1 MYNNQDISM
10 KTEIENA
17 IATLK
22 KGGLIL
28 YPTDT
33 VWGIGCDATHP
44 DAIERI
50 YNLKKRANDKSLI
63 CLVADLNMLEQYV
76 ERVPKAAYDVIKFS
90 VTPTTIVYDDPI
102 RVSENLIAADNSLA
116 IRIVE
121 DEFCKKLIRKF
132 RRPLVSTSANVSG
145 EKTPS
150 SFQEISKEILEGVDY
165 IVNFQPT
172 KKATKP
178 STIIKIKND
187 GTVKIIRE

>member
-1 MYNNQDISM
+1 MR
-10 KTEIENA
+10 TEIENA
-17 IATLK
+17 IAVLK

-44 DAIERI
+44 NAIERI
-50 YNLKKRANDKSLI
+50 YNLKKRLNDKSLI

-76 ERVPKAAYDVIKFS
+76 EKVPKAAYDVLKFS

-102 RVSENLIAADNSLA
+102 RISENLIAADNSLA
-116 IRIVE
+116 IRIAD

-132 RRPLVSTSANVSG
+132 RRPLVSTSANISG

-150 SFQEISKEILEGVDY
+150 NFQEISKEILEGVDY
-165 IVNFQPT
+165 VVNLQQA
-172 KKATKP
+172 KKSDKP

-187 GTVKIIRE
+187 GTVKVIRE

>member
-1 MYNNQDISM
+1 M

-44 DAIERI
+44 HAIERI
-50 YNLKKRANDKSLI
+50 YKLKKRANDKSLI
-63 CLVADLNMLEQYV
+63 CLVTDLNMLEQYV
-76 ERVPKAAYDVIKFS
+76 EKVPKAAYDVLKFS
-90 VTPTTIVYDDPI
+90 DTPTTIVYDDPI
-102 RVSENLIAADNSLA
+102 RVSENLIAADNSMA

-121 DEFCKKLIRKF
+121 DDFCKKLIRKF
-132 RRPLVSTSANVSG
+132 RRPIVSTSANISG
-145 EKTPS
+145 EKTPLN
-150 SFQEISKEILEGVDY
+150 FQEISVEILEGVDY
-165 IVNFQPT
+165 VVNLPSV
-172 KKATKP
+172 KKSFKP

-187 GTVKIIRE
+187 GTVKVIRE

>member
-1 MYNNQDISM
+1 VNEL
-10 KTEIENA
+10 KTETENA

-28 YPTDT
+28 YATDT

-50 YNLKKRANDKSLI
+50 YKLKKRVNDKSLI

-76 ERVPKAAYDVIKFS
+76 EKVPKAAYDVIKFS

-102 RVSENLIAADNSLA
+102 RISENLVAADNSMA

-121 DEFCKKLIRKF
+121 DDFCKKLIRKF
-132 RRPLVSTSANVSG
+132 RRPLVSTSANLSG
-145 EKTPS
+145 EKTPL

-165 IVNFQPT
+165 IVNVHKE
-172 KKATKP
+172 KKSDRS

-187 GTVKIIRE
+187 GTVKVIRE

>member
-1 MYNNQDISM
+1 MR
-10 KTEIENA
+10 TEIENA
-17 IATLK
+17 IAALK

-44 DAIERI
+44 NAIERI
-50 YNLKKRANDKSLI
+50 YNLKKRLNDNSLI

-76 ERVPKAAYDVIKFS
+76 EKVPKAAYDVLKFS

-102 RVSENLIAADNSLA
+102 RISENLIAADNSLA
-116 IRIVE
+116 IRIAD

-132 RRPLVSTSANVSG
+132 RRPLVSTSANISG

-150 SFQEISKEILEGVDY
+150 NFQEISKEILEGVDY
-165 IVNFQPT
+165 VVNLQQA
-172 KKATKP
+172 KKSDKP

-187 GTVKIIRE
+187 GTVKVIRE